1 MISEKEISKHL
12 KGDRVIW
19 IIVLFMALISIAA
32 VYSSSSSLAFRE
44 NKSTISFLFKQMK
57 FVSFGLMALY
67 CCYKLPLKLY
77 RVTAYFGL
85 ILAIFLLIVTLI
97 KGAKINEAGRWLNL
111 MGFMFQPAEIAKV
124 AVIVYLAKIL
134 EIKKLDTFNEFVKY
148 IIVPI
153 GLAVTL
159 VLYGSIST
167 GLLISAVTF
176 LILIVN
182 GVKWSHLFKSAGIVL
197 VGISF
202 IILLNL
208 SFNLFPRIDTAV
220 SRIKHFTTTSE
231 KSENLTDTEK
241 RALLDKTFQA
251 DMAKV
256 AISSVGVTGKGP
268 GKSTQR
274 YLLPHPYSDF
284 IYAII
289 IEEWGFLGGFF
300 VLMLYI
306 IFFTRCMAI
315 AKSCSTT
322 FTFTLVMG
330 IAILITAQAMLH
342 ICVNVGLIP
351 VTGHTLPLISLG
363 GTSLIIISGSFG
375 IILSV
380 SRTLAEKNI
389 EEDLEETNKIIE
401 EDNIEE
407 KETNIVKEQQILEV

>member
-1 MISEKEISKHL
+1 MLNEKEISKHL

-57 FVSFGLMALY
+57 FVSFGLIALY
-67 CCYKLPLKLY
+67 ACYKIPLKFY
-77 RVTAYFGL
+77 RVMAYFGL
-85 ILAIFLLIVTLI
+85 IVSFVLLSITLV
-97 KGAKINEAGRWLNL
+97 KGAKINEAGRWLNI

-124 AVIVYLAKIL
+124 AVIVYLAKTL
-134 EIKKLDTFNEFVKY
+134 ESNKLETFKEFFRY
-148 IIVPI
+148 IILPI
-153 GLAVTL
+153 GGIIIL

-167 GLLISAVTF
+167 GILITSVTF
-176 LILIVN
+176 LILLVN
-182 GVKWSHLFKSAGIVL
+182 GVKWSYIFKSAGVGIIALSFIVL
-197 VGISF
+197 
-202 IILLNL
+202 LNI
-208 SFNLFPRIDTAV
+208 SFNLFPRVDTAI
-220 SRIKHFTTTSE
+220 SRIKHFTASD
-231 KSENLTDTEK
+231 ENRDDLNSTQK

-251 DMAKV
+251 DMAKI
-256 AISSVGVTGKGP
+256 AISSVGITGKGP

-289 IEEWGFLGGFF
+289 IEEWGFFGGFF

-315 AKSCSTT
+315 AKSCTTT

-330 IAILITAQAMLH
+330 IAILITSQAMLH

-380 SRTLAEKNI
+380 SRTLAEKSI
-389 EEDLEETNKIIE
+389 ESIKNENTNNQE
-401 EDNIEE
+401 SREE
-407 KETNIVKEQQILEV
+407 KDIKEGIKDEQLLEV